1 MKTDIDKFVI
11 FAYHRD
17 VLDGLAYYFK
27 NKCEF
32 VMITG
37 DTSAENRKNAM
48 DTFKSDDNCRVA
60 ILSILAANCGLEF
73 QRASVCIFT
82 EMTFTPG
89 EMIQAEDRIHRIGQ
103 QSDSVRIIY
112 LIANNSFDEHIW
124 NMISNKIDVVSQVLD
139 GKEGKFDHQQVT
151 KELNENE
158 INGFVKGMM
167 EVVKKY
173 EERKKLFEEETMR
186 IEKKRS
192 SFEKMED
199 DSISKQID
207 LLGKFDE
214 DDEEDIQ
221 VSLNKFAQFQFHK
234 K

>member
-1 MKTDIDKFVI
+1 MIRRLKKDVLHQLPPKIREKVYIGEIGNNEYGKALQKMKEDMERIEKQQKEIRHSEGNTTLKKKLHNERKGQIFELHRSTGVSKLPLIHAYLDDLLKTDIDKFVI

-89 EMIQAEDRIHRIGQ
+89 EMI
-103 QSDSVRIIY
+103 
-112 LIANNSFDEHIW
+112 
-124 NMISNKIDVVSQVLD
+124 
-139 GKEGKFDHQQVT
+139 
-151 KELNENE
+151 
-158 INGFVKGMM
+158 
-167 EVVKKY
+167 
-173 EERKKLFEEETMR
+173 
-186 IEKKRS
+186 
-192 SFEKMED
+192 
-199 DSISKQID
+199 
-207 LLGKFDE
+207 
-214 DDEEDIQ
+214 
-221 VSLNKFAQFQFHK
+221 
-234 K
+234 